1 MEFTSLWFVTLF
13 LPCSLLIYA
22 ATPQK
27 GKNLVLLLLSLL
39 FYSQLE
45 VFYLFFML
53 ASVTIDYLLSRLMQH
68 YDNDN
73 NRRRM
78 MLILSMVKNIG
89 IALVAGTGYEL
100 NANYVPVG
108 MYVYLFSA
116 LGYLIDVYKGD
127 EVYEKNYI
135 RFALYCTM
143 FPRIVA
149 GPLFSYNHFRMQLSN
164 RKFNL
169 DRVSRGFCLFVFGF
183 AKQILLL
190 PGLKSLTQQ
199 LMALYPDNITVLSA
213 WVGLFCVV
221 LCYYYA
227 FSSWCEMA
235 QGLGTMF
242 GFQYPSG
249 FDYPLAAGSIYDFQ
263 TRFHGSVTAFVR
275 KYVSVQLS
283 ADPNGMASAVFNL
296 LISSV
301 LIAMW
306 YSTDLNGIGWGL
318 FLGIL
323 VVLEQCALAKY
334 LKVIPIFFRRIFTWL
349 LLLYSFLLLIN
360 PGNGFVF
367 SYLRSMAGIATP
379 FKETKELYLIGTNW
393 LVFVASVVFS
403 MPVLRPLHRV
413 LSLPPINR
421 RQEGAQLAASTLLLR
436 GISLVLAM
444 ALLGLSVLVL
454 L

>member
-22 ATPQK
+22 VTPQK

-169 DRVSRGFCLFVFGF
+169 DLVSRGFCLFVFGF